1 MEQAAKCKSLIAIF
15 RDDKIMLD
23 GPRKVGFDIN
33 KGEDFH
39 IDVEQCG
46 IRKISLTSDVD
57 VSVFDLYAIF
67 SCVERLLMLLD
78 GVFISLSE
86 IQLTMSDTTDEKVL
100 HLCEKHFMKMRLSCF
115 VSADFCSY
123 DVEKMLG
130 FDSIITA
137 DLLCKWENL
146 LDELDMAHQMY
157 LYSLSNS
164 GMTVD
169 IKCAFLI
176 ELAEPLVEIVKKHT
190 NFYASLTP
198 GARGTSLKNCLDALI
213 TKYGVDI
220 FERELSNDYEKFLSA
235 LVNSRVRIMH
245 IKREQK
251 GIYFNGAESVLYT
264 LKMSL
269 LYRRIMFEVLDI
281 DEVNYRDNLKKCVS
295 RLDKWNDT
303 LDNFLIK
310 LSNKG

>member
-1 MEQAAKCKSLIAIF
+1 M
-15 RDDKIMLD
+15 
-23 GPRKVGFDIN
+23 
-33 KGEDFH
+33 
-39 IDVEQCG
+39 
-46 IRKISLTSDVD
+46 D
-57 VSVFDLYAIF
+57 VSVFDLYALF
-67 SCVERLLMLLD
+67 SRIERLLMLFD
-78 GVFISLSE
+78 GAFISLSE
-86 IQLTMSDTTDEKVL
+86 IQLSKSDTVDEKIL
-100 HLCEKHFMKMRLSCF
+100 HSCEEHFMKGRLSYF
-115 VSADFCSY
+115 MSADFCNYSI
-123 DVEKMLG
+123 EKMLG

-137 DLLCKWENL
+137 DLYCKWENL
-146 LDELDMAHQMY
+146 LDELDVVHQMY

-251 GIYFNGAESVLYT
+251 GVYFNGAESVLYA

-269 LYRRIMFEVLDI
+269 LYRRIMFEVLGI

-310 LSNKG
+310 LSK

>member
-1 MEQAAKCKSLIAIF
+1 
-15 RDDKIMLD
+15 
-23 GPRKVGFDIN
+23 
-33 KGEDFH
+33 
-39 IDVEQCG
+39 
-46 IRKISLTSDVD
+46 
-57 VSVFDLYAIF
+57 
-67 SCVERLLMLLD
+67 
-78 GVFISLSE
+78 
-86 IQLTMSDTTDEKVL
+86 
-100 HLCEKHFMKMRLSCF
+100 
-115 VSADFCSY
+115 
-123 DVEKMLG
+123 MLG

-137 DLLCKWENL
+137 DLYCKWEKL
-146 LDELDMAHQMY
+146 LDELDVVHQMY

-251 GIYFNGAESVLYT
+251 GVYFNGAESVLYA
-264 LKMSL
+264 LKMNL
-269 LYRRIMFEVLDI
+269 LYRRIMFEVLGI

-295 RLDKWNDT
+295 RLDEWNDT

-310 LSNKG
+310 LSK

>member
-1 MEQAAKCKSLIAIF
+1 MEQVAKCKSLVAIF
-15 RDDKIMLD
+15 RDDKKMLD
-23 GPRKVGFDIN
+23 GPHAVGFDIE
-33 KGEDFH
+33 KDKAFH

-57 VSVFDLYAIF
+57 VSVFDLYALF
-67 SCVERLLMLLD
+67 SRIERLLMLFD
-78 GVFISLSE
+78 GAFISLSE
-86 IQLTMSDTTDEKVL
+86 IQLSKSDTVDEKIL
-100 HLCEKHFMKMRLSCF
+100 HSCEEHFMKRRLSYF
-115 VSADFCSY
+115 MSADFCNYSI
-123 DVEKMLG
+123 EKMLG

-137 DLLCKWENL
+137 DLYCKWENL
-146 LDELDMAHQMY
+146 LDELDVVHQMY

-251 GIYFNGAESVLYT
+251 GVYFNGAESVLYA

-269 LYRRIMFEVLDI
+269 LYRRIMFEVLGI

-310 LSNKG
+310 LSK